1 MHHHP
6 KGVVMTRHRA
16 PTGLGWGRVL
26 VRGVLAAATVVL
38 ALAAPAAAQAGAWT
52 QPATL
57 AGPIPRANVPD
68 RFPTA
73 AVNRHG
79 LVVVAWDADATHN
92 LRVKAAIGTARGH
105 FGDAVVLAPKGMVR
119 AAAIADDG
127 TAMVIWA
134 ERSGLMAAVRP
145 PGGHFGRA
153 QRITGTLRGEFG
165 VPVVAVDRA
174 GNFLVAWSRF
184 VRAGSRHT
192 WQVQIVSR
200 PAHGTFGKVS
210 TLGLGTD
217 VHVAFNARG
226 DAVVSW
232 TSIVESGGTFPVP
245 YVRTAVA
252 QVATRPVGGTFG
264 APVTLSGT
272 PTWAASAVL
281 TDEGTVG
288 AVWEKA
294 NGPESDPY
302 GPIQTSTQPA
312 GGAVETPVDAPVV
325 NARRAFT
332 PMVFYG
338 SRGELV
344 TLWQQK
350 THSTPFVH
358 AAPLHW
364 ATRMPGTAF
373 GPRRTITAAEAG
385 FVQLAPT
392 GDGRALLLWSDTRLH
407 AALYR
412 SSVGF
417 VKAAAPPAQP
427 GPFATR
433 SLAAAGDYA
442 VFAWQ
447 QASDRRLVVSV
458 RRL

>member
-1 MHHHP
+1 
-6 KGVVMTRHRA
+6 
-16 PTGLGWGRVL
+16 L
-26 VRGVLAAATVVL
+26 ATVVL
-38 ALAAPAAAQAGAWT
+38 ALAMPTTVQAAPWT
-52 QPATL
+52 PPATL
-57 AGPIPRANVPD
+57 AGPVSKANVPD
-68 RFPTA
+68 RYPTA

-105 FGDAVVLAPKGMVR
+105 FGDAVLLAPKGMVR
-119 AAAIADDG
+119 TAAIADDG
-127 TAMVIWA
+127 TAMVVWA
-134 ERSGLMAAVRP
+134 EHSGLMAAVRP

-153 QRITGTLRGEFG
+153 ERITGTLRGEFG

-174 GNFLVAWSRF
+174 GDFLVAWSRF
-184 VRAGSRHT
+184 LRSGSSHA
-192 WQVQIVSR
+192 WQVQVVSR
-200 PAHGTFGKVS
+200 PAHGAFGKVS
-210 TLGLGTD
+210 ALGAGAD
-217 VHVAFNARG
+217 VHAAFNARG

-245 YVRTAVA
+245 YSRTAVA
-252 QVATRPVGGTFG
+252 QVATRPAGGTFG
-264 APVTLSGT
+264 PAVTLSGT

-294 NGPESDPY
+294 NGPETDPY
-302 GPIQTSTQPA
+302 GPIQTSTLA
-312 GGAVETPVDAPVV
+312 VGGAPETPVDAPFAV
-325 NARRAFT
+325 ARRSYN
-332 PMVFYG
+332 PMIFFG

-344 TLWQQK
+344 TLWQEK

-364 ATRMPGTAF
+364 ATRMPGSAF
-373 GPRRTITAAEAG
+373 GPRRTITATEAG
-385 FVQLAPT
+385 IVHLAPT
-392 GDGRALLLWSDTRLH
+392 GDGRALVLWSDTRLH
-407 AALYR
+407 GALYR

-417 VKAAAPPAQP
+417 VTAAAPPAQP
-427 GPFATR
+427 AAFSMR

-442 VFAWQ
+442 VYAWQ